1 MKKTLICLF
10 ISLFLSG
17 NIFGQG
23 NNTPEFVKRTYS
35 FINDFGN
42 NGEVIKDIAFFED
55 VDRIYKDRFPE
66 DSIKRLGILPY
77 RLRDFKVYPFVS
89 RRPNYY
95 LLRMP
100 YIGPAEEYYQRF
112 LKSVRGTWWL
122 SIQKKMLKDTS
133 IYKNR
138 NHIYSAVSPAIQKIF
153 PPEDSVFIK
162 EQIQYWRSHR
172 RWDAAALKQYNIDIF
187 TMDFTEKDKE
197 NKKKFVEEQRRRYNY
212 DGVWDKAS
220 ERFCNKLIAKDT
232 TELGYEKMIYYS
244 YKVISYLSRPS
255 LTKRATISHPIF
267 SKNYEYCTMTIAYY
281 YDNEEIPYEASYI
294 MKRDKN
300 TGKYVIFQGYVSVDR
315 SCFEKHPSFDP
326 GYYYQYNEYDFWE

>member
-10 ISLFLSG
+10 VSY

-23 NNTPEFVKRTYS
+23 NNTPEFVKRTYP

-42 NGEVIKDIAFFED
+42 SEEVMKDIASYDYYGMFN
-55 VDRIYKDRFPE
+55 RFAKE
-66 DSIKRLGILPY
+66 DSIARLGILHL

-89 RRPNYY
+89 RRPIYSS
-95 LLRMP
+95 LRMP
-100 YIGPAEEYYQRF
+100 YRGPAEEYYQSF

-122 SIQKKMLKDTS
+122 SIQKKMRKDTS
-133 IYKNR
+133 IYKKR
-138 NHIYSAVSPAIQKIF
+138 DSMYSALSPSIQKIF

-197 NKKKFVEEQRRRYNY
+197 NKKKYLREKRKRYDHDSS
-212 DGVWDKAS
+212 DGYWSKAS

-244 YKVISYLSRPS
+244 YHVIPYLSRPS
-255 LTKRATISHPIF
+255 LTKRASITRPIF
-267 SKNYEYCTMTIAYY
+267 SKNYEYGLITINYY
-281 YDNEEIPYEASYI
+281 YDHPKRPYEARYI
-294 MKRDKN
+294 MKRDKS
-300 TGKYVIFQGYVSVDR
+300 TGKYVIFEGFVVESQDR
-315 SCFEKHPSFDP
+315 FDLSDEIDP